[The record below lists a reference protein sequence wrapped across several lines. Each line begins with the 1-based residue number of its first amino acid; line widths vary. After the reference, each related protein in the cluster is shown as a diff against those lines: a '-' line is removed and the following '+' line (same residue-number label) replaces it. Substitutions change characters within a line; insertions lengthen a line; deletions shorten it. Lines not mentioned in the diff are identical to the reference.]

1 MGLLCFCFTSL
12 CDWSV
17 KLVLLSQPI
26 RWKSKTN
33 RDLVVCVFPRC
44 RQLVVFTLSS
54 HWLLKALSFL
64 LIGRCDHF
72 GFGFTTLNRKAPNNS
87 TCLIAQ
93 CFSLVPLQLRSE
105 LIYAPREITRF
116 VNHTLRTSC
125 GKASGWMGFA
135 KIRDR
140 VNIWSRRC
148 EPFQY
153 QLQGAYFGV
162 FTGAALT
169 TWVFLGSVLFP
180 PNKYPGLRSVQGC
193 EFYINASLANSTYPN
208 GSYNNASAK
217 ILDQYGD
224 GLIRNEFKGHRYSLG
239 AEVMKKNWDTF
250 RWLPI

>member
-1 MGLLCFCFTSL
+1 MP
-12 CDWSV
+12 
-17 KLVLLSQPI
+17 LSQPI

-72 GFGFTTLNRKAPNNS
+72 GFGFTTLNRKALNNS

-180 PNKYPGLRSVQGC
+180 PNKYPGLRSVRGC
-193 EFYINASLANSTYPN
+193 EFYINASLANSTYPD

-250 RWLPI
+250 QWLPI